1 MAAEDL
7 LFDDE
12 PRDGELS
19 AVERQCFDRPWGA
32 GDYARLRSNPLV
44 CAWVMRGKGGAPHAS
59 VCFQLV
65 AGEVE
70 IFRIGVVPKFRR
82 SGHARELLQK
92 VLQHAGGQGAA
103 KVFLEVRAGNSAA
116 RRLYD
121 SVGFR
126 QVGMREGYF
135 QNPRE
140 DALIFGLT
148 PDNAQ
153 QSGKDRGT
161 NP

>member
-1 MAAEDL
+1 MP
-7 LFDDE
+7 FDPIQIDKE
-12 PRDGELS
+12 PRDGEL
-19 AVERQCFDRPWGA
+19 AAIERQCFDRPWSA
-32 GDYARLRSNPLV
+32 EDYARLRSNPMV
-44 CAWVMRGKGGAPHAS
+44 CAWVLRGSGGAPHAS

-70 IFRIGVVPKFRR
+70 IFRIGVAPKFRR
-82 SGHARELLQK
+82 SGHARELLQR
-92 VLQHAGGQGAA
+92 VSQHAASQGAV

-126 QVGMREGYF
+126 QVGTREGYF

-148 PDNAQ
+148 PD
-153 QSGKDRGT
+153 SGPRDG
-161 NP
+161 

>member
-1 MAAEDL
+1 MSVDGIQI
-7 LFDDE
+7 DKE
-12 PRDGELS
+12 PRDGEL
-19 AVERQCFDRPWGA
+19 AAIERQCFDRPWSA
-32 GDYARLRSNPLV
+32 ADFTRLRSNPQV
-44 CAWVMRGKGGAPHAS
+44 CAWVLRGSGGAPHAL

-65 AGEVE
+65 ADELE

-82 SGHARELLQK
+82 SGRGRELLQH
-92 VLQHAGGQGAA
+92 VLQYAAGQGAV
-103 KVFLEVRAGNSAA
+103 KVYLEVRAGNSAA

-126 QVGMREGYF
+126 QVGTREGYF

-148 PDNAQ
+148 PNGGQ
-153 QSGKDRGT
+153 PGG
-161 NP
+161 